1 MPLSRMENTTFA
13 MPSIIDSHD
22 MGLRTVLQSGCPKKT
37 PIQRTSEHLF
47 IGATETSKN
56 ITARVIERDTSGEI
70 YYFLAPWFVRNE
82 VIYRDLKVKPLL
94 PYIKNLSKR
103 FFDNLPN
110 IPNELIRIQPAYDP
124 AVPSSQKAP

>member
-1 MPLSRMENTTFA
+1 M
-13 MPSIIDSHD
+13 
-22 MGLRTVLQSGCPKKT
+22 PKKT

-70 YYFLAPWFVRNE
+70 YYFLAPWFVCNE
-82 VIYRDLKVKPLL
+82 VIYCDLKVKPLL
-94 PYIKNLSKR
+94 PYIKNLCKR

-110 IPNELIRIQPAYDP
+110 IPNQLIRIQPAYDP
-124 AVPSSQKAP
+124 AVPSSQKHPRVLLDQEFVNFPQAKMLRA